1 MSILSRFFGRST
13 VELRQLVG
21 KLDPVGK
28 YYLLSQLNGRR
39 PVQKWTTPMVP
50 SDAELAERVEASEVQ
65 FTLLRH
71 FDPGVYRKQL
81 AAAADGGSR
90 ASRLSSS
97 IDLQTDWLEHGRQQ
111 GLVFAALPERAA
123 ASRKGRAASFAD
135 LVEAHFDQAW
145 YGEQLRA
152 LGIATPPEG
161 LLNHYLQAG
170 CLVGMS
176 PNSWFDE
183 KLYLA
188 RNLDVLDAVLGAKFR
203 CGFDHYVAI
212 GEQEGRKGQLSE
224 QDYLNEIFPGLDRP
238 VFLETY
244 EEFESLVRPR
254 LRVRQ
259 APAAAR
265 PRLNYLIPRLGNDV
279 MFGGLI
285 SFMEFIRALDA
296 GFDVTHRFIITE
308 DIANPLEVMA
318 RVSPGNPCHAVI
330 ARSELIKI
338 SDEIAV
344 GPDDVFV
351 AYNAKAAYMAQ
362 RLAGFAR
369 NPKFLY
375 FVQEWESIF
384 HSFGAV
390 SSALDRS
397 FALDCHLLFNSA
409 PLREWFERLGLGAN
423 NSRSVFSHVLTRSDA
438 PPVPRK
444 NTLLAY
450 LRPEGHAAR
459 NCFQVV
465 ILALRH
471 LLQICP
477 QARQFEFLGLG
488 ALTPGA
494 MWLDPETELQFLPKM
509 PLADYA
515 ALLSESKVGVSLM
528 NAPHPSVVPYEMAQF
543 GLHTVTNVYANRPA
557 EFIRAQS
564 RYLQPCELDYKSVA
578 EALARAVV
586 AALDE
591 PGVYCQLDHPA
602 SWDQAFAPAFED
614 IGTVFSLPR

>member
-1 MSILSRFFGRST
+1 
-13 VELRQLVG
+13 
-21 KLDPVGK
+21 
-28 YYLLSQLNGRR
+28 
-39 PVQKWTTPMVP
+39 
-50 SDAELAERVEASEVQ
+50 
-65 FTLLRH
+65 
-71 FDPGVYRKQL
+71 
-81 AAAADGGSR
+81 
-90 ASRLSSS
+90 
-97 IDLQTDWLEHGRQQ
+97 
-111 GLVFAALPERAA
+111 
-123 ASRKGRAASFAD
+123 
-135 LVEAHFDQAW
+135 
-145 YGEQLRA
+145 
-152 LGIATPPEG
+152 
-161 LLNHYLQAG
+161 
-170 CLVGMS
+170 
-176 PNSWFDE
+176 
-183 KLYLA
+183 
-188 RNLDVLDAVLGAKFR
+188 
-203 CGFDHYVAI
+203 
-212 GEQEGRKGQLSE
+212 
-224 QDYLNEIFPGLDRP
+224 
-238 VFLETY
+238 
-244 EEFESLVRPR
+244 
-254 LRVRQ
+254 
-259 APAAAR
+259 
-265 PRLNYLIPRLGNDV
+265 
-279 MFGGLI
+279 
-285 SFMEFIRALDA
+285 
-296 GFDVTHRFIITE
+296 
-308 DIANPLEVMA
+308 MA

-390 SSALDRS
+390 SAAIDRS

-409 PLREWFERLGLGAN
+409 PLREWFERLGLGGN
-423 NSRSVFSHVLTRSDA
+423 NTRSVFSHVLTRSEA

-477 QARQFEFLGLG
+477 QARQFRFLGIG

-591 PGVYCQLDHPA
+591 PGVYCQLDYPA
-602 SWDQAFAPAFED
+602 SWSQAFAPAFED